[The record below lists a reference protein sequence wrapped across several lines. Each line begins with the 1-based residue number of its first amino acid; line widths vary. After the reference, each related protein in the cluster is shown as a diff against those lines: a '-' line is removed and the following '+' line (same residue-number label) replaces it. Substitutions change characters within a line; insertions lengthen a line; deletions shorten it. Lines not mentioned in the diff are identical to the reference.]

1 LQSKVEKIVSGGQT
15 GADRAA
21 LDFAIE
27 HGIDY
32 GGFVPSGR
40 MAEDGV
46 IPSRYAHLTEAAT
59 SEPAERTRLNVLS
72 SDGTILITHGPPTG
86 GSDQTKEFAHLLVKP
101 LLHIDLANEPIA
113 KAAEKAAEWL
123 ALTGCQI
130 LNIAGPRASEN
141 VHIYPAVKE
150 FLRNLFKK

>member
-1 LQSKVEKIVSGGQT
+1 MAQYWHMGDMATRWRRFTPRITRGLKRSGES
-15 GADRAA
+15 GASA
-21 LDFAIE
+21 L
-27 HGIDY
+27 
-32 GGFVPSGR
+32 R
-40 MAEDGV
+40 
-46 IPSRYAHLTEAAT
+46 AAT

-86 GSDQTKEFAHLLVKP
+86 GSDQTKEFAHLLGKP
-101 LLHIDLANEPIA
+101 WLHIDLANEPIA